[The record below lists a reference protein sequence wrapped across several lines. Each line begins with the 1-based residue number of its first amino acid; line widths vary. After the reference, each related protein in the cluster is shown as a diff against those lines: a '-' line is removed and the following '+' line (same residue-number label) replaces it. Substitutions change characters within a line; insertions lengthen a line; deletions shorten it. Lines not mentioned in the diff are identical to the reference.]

1 MDGSQ
6 KSISCLPS
14 LPTHC
19 NCLWPKFLLS
29 SLHLLWKCYFFC
41 VCLLTLVRIIFFYAE
56 AVLQNENAEKGRE
69 KWWGN
74 RKKKKDGMQR
84 AAHIVFYKMYPT
96 QKKKLNFFFHFCA
109 RLWIFSLF
117 FASAINFQTAR
128 KRAFRFLL
136 KFFCAMSS
144 HDASHSIFLRT
155 LITDWNFPRLLYTS
169 CAWIY
174 LLFQLHRTCIKHY
187 CFWVAWMGL
196 LTVKNYGNF

>member
-1 MDGSQ
+1 MLKLYCKMKTPRKEEKNDEETGRRRRMA
-6 KSISCLPS
+6 CRER
-14 LPTHC
+14 
-19 NCLWPKFLLS
+19 
-29 SLHLLWKCYFFC
+29 
-41 VCLLTLVRIIFFYAE
+41 LTLCFI
-56 AVLQNENAEKGRE
+56 KC
-69 KWWGN
+69 
-74 RKKKKDGMQR
+74 
-84 AAHIVFYKMYPT
+84 T
-96 QKKKLNFFFHFCA
+96 QPKKKKLNFFFHFCA

-155 LITDWNFPRLLYTS
+155 LITDWNFPRLLYIS